1 MNDKDQKYEMMINK
15 VKEIKIECPESL
27 TSDIMTSINRT
38 PKKEN
43 KGMLFN
49 LVCWA
54 SSVAAILLLGLF
66 VEQYFYTPKSNIT
79 QSQVY
84 FYSYTEPMTQKEAFD
99 RINNIIKEKK
109 ELQDCRKK
117 FYNNLVSNH

>member
-1 MNDKDQKYEMMINK
+1 MNNKDQKYEMMINK

-27 TSDIMTSINRT
+27 TSDIMTSINRI

-43 KGMLFN
+43 IGMLLN
-49 LVCWA
+49 LAYWA
-54 SSVAAILLLGLF
+54 SSVAAILLLALF

-84 FYSYTEPMTQKEAFD
+84 FCSYTETMTQKDAFD

-117 FYNNLVSNH
+117 FYNNFVSHH

>member
-27 TSDIMTSINRT
+27 TSDIMTSINRI

-43 KGMLFN
+43 IGMLLN
-49 LVCWA
+49 LAYWA
-54 SSVAAILLLGLF
+54 LS

-84 FYSYTEPMTQKEAFD
+84 FCSYTETMTQKDAFD

>member
-38 PKKEN
+38 PKKED

-54 SSVAAILLLGLF
+54 SSVAAILLLGLC

-84 FYSYTEPMTQKEAFD
+84 FYSYTEPKTQKKAFD
-99 RINNIIKEKK
+99 RINNIINEKK

-117 FYNNLVSNH
+117 FYNNLVTNH

>member
-15 VKEIKIECPESL
+15 VKEIKIECPKSL

-38 PKKEN
+38 PKKED

-49 LVCWA
+49 LVCWT